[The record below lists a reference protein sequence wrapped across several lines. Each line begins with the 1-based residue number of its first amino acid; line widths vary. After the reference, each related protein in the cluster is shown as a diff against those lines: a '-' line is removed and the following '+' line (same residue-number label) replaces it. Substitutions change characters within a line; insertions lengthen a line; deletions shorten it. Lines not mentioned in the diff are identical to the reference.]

1 MKSTLTDEQVTKVGS
16 MAIKTLVL
24 VLLAFVCILIGA
36 MLQKGL
42 SGDTVYSPRGG
53 QGGAVS
59 QVDLIAAPSGQESPP
74 LTTFS
79 ATVVSK
85 SANSMRVELNS
96 GRQID
101 VNLASDVL
109 VVTQTA
115 KDPVAYQAEQDE
127 FLNSLPETGTEQVT
141 EDLDL
146 PEPPSPFV
154 EESVSVDLIEV
165 GDSVILDSEEDI
177 LTESSITIEKIALV
191 ETPEVEVDLDS
202 LDPAE
207 AE

>member
-36 MLQKGL
+36 MLQRGL
-42 SGDTVYSPRGG
+42 SGDTVYSPG
-53 QGGAVS
+53 GGAVS
-59 QVDLIAAPSGQESPP
+59 QVDLIAAPSGQESAP

-101 VNLASDVL
+101 VNLAPDVL

-115 KDPVAYQAEQDE
+115 KDPVAFQAEQDE
-127 FLNSLPETGTEQVT
+127 FLSRLPQPGIEQVT
-141 EDLDL
+141 EDLEL

-177 LTESSITIEKIALV
+177 LTESSITIEKIAIV

>member
-1 MKSTLTDEQVTKVGS
+1 MKSTLTDEQVTKVGA

-36 MLQKGL
+36 MLQRGL

-59 QVDLIAAPSGQESPP
+59 QLDLIATPTGEESAP

-79 ATVVSK
+79 ASVVSK
-85 SANSMRVELNS
+85 SGNSMRVELNS

-101 VNLASDVL
+101 VTLASDVL
-109 VVTQTA
+109 VVSQTA
-115 KDPVAYQAEQDE
+115 KSSEAYQAEQDA
-127 FLNSLPETGTEQVT
+127 FLNSLPEPGSEEVS
-141 EDLDL
+141 ENLEL
-146 PEPPSPFV
+146 PEPPSPF
-154 EESVSVDLIEV
+154 EEQSISLDAIEV
-165 GDSVILDSEEDI
+165 GDSVILESEQDI
-177 LTESSITIEKIALV
+177 LTENSITIEKIALV
-191 ETPEVEVDLDS
+191 ETPDVEIDLNA